1 MIRRTMT
8 EKGIS
13 AEKLA
18 SDAAVSLSTINR
30 AMAGKRINRN
40 NLERICYVLNIR
52 VADVLQDQERRSES

>member
-1 MIRRTMT
+1 MIRRIMA

-40 NLERICYVLNIR
+40 NLERICYVLNIK
-52 VADVLQDQERRSES
+52 VSDVLQEERKSSS

>member
-40 NLERICYVLNIR
+40 NLERICQVLSIK
-52 VADVLQDQERRSES
+52 VADVLQEERKSPS

>member
-40 NLERICYVLNIR
+40 NSERICQVLSIK
-52 VADVLQDQERRSES
+52 VSDVLEEERKSSS